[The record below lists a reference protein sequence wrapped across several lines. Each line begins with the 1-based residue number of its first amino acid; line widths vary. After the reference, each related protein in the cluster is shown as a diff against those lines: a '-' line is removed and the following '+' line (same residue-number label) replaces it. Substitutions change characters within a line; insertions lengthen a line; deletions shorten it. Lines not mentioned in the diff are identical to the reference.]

1 MKADHFRYLSEALY
15 GKKRKRSSAKSE
27 ENYKAAIDLAQKSIP
42 SYSPRSLEIFVNYCV
57 FLYDIAQKK
66 DEAIKL
72 AQETYENNISLIDQN
87 SENSSD
93 EARIILKLLEENIN
107 SWQTT

>member
-1 MKADHFRYLSEALY
+1 MTLPK
-15 GKKRKRSSAKSE
+15 
-27 ENYKAAIDLAQKSIP
+27 
-42 SYSPRSLEIFVNYCV
+42 
-57 FLYDIAQKK
+57 KK

-93 EARIILKLLEENIN
+93 EARIILNLLEENIN